1 MFDFAFLLVFLTKYY
16 LGNEIKEEEMHRAC
30 DTYGGGHDEN
40 RPIAKVDMQGR
51 AWTRLMWLRIGACG
65 REGTFCFHEL

>member
-30 DTYGGGHDEN
+30 DTCGWGRGGMMKRDLLQ
-40 RPIAKVDMQGR
+40 R
-51 AWTRLMWLRIGACG
+51 
-65 REGTFCFHEL
+65 